1 MLGHRLV
8 TAQTSKDGVLC
19 SHAMI
24 AEVISHTKEFYISIS
39 LIPGKNNP
47 LLLFSCQGGINIENS
62 DPSNIVKLDI
72 DISKSDSAIFDS
84 AKFISS
90 KLDLDQKVTYNFVKN
105 LYQVFVDQDATLV
118 EINPGTVWNNTLLC
132 LDAKINVDDN
142 ALYRYKDMKEK
153 HDEIDKSKSNI
164 ESLGMSFVRLDG
176 DIACLV
182 NGAGLSMATMDLI
195 KIKGGNP
202 ANFLDIGGAAK
213 EGQIVQALNILNQE
227 KDVKVILVNVFGGII
242 KCDDIARAIIKAN
255 ISKPIILRLQGTN
268 SEEARKLILDA
279 DRRNLT
285 FVDSMEAAADQAVNM
300 RKRTIN

>member
-19 SHAMI
+19 KHTMI
-24 AEVISHTKEFYISIS
+24 AEVIPHASEFYISIS
-39 LIPGKNNP
+39 LIPGKNKP
-47 LLLFSCQGGINIENS
+47 MLLFSAQGGVNIESS
-62 DPSNIVKLDI
+62 DPYNIVKMNI
-72 DISKSDSAIFDS
+72 DISKSDSVLSES
-84 AKFISS
+84 AKLISK
-90 KLDLDQKVTYNFVKN
+90 KLGVDQIVTFNFVKN
-105 LYQVFVDQDATLV
+105 LYQVFLDQDATLV
-118 EINPGTVWNNTLLC
+118 EVNPGTVRDNSLIC

-142 ALYRYKDMKEK
+142 AIYKYKDLKEAY
-153 HDEIDKSKSNI
+153 DEMDNSKNNI

-213 EGQIVQALNILNQE
+213 EQQIVQALNILNEE

-242 KCDDIARAIIKAN
+242 KCDDIARAIIKAD

-268 SEEARKLILDA
+268 SDEARELIYEA
-279 DRRNLT
+279 ERGNLT
-285 FVDSMEAAADQAVNM
+285 FVDDMEEAADHAVNLT
-300 RKRTIN
+300 KRINN